1 VTYPTR
7 RVSQEEE
14 GDYELLGEQTLRD
27 SHVGV
32 GSDNNKLILKQNLFS
47 LKLKLKPFFN
57 DLSNV
62 RTNIVSTYLL
72 FCSSLNISDNK

>member
-1 VTYPTR
+1 MTYPTR
-7 RVSQEEE
+7 RVSQEEEEE

-47 LKLKLKPFFN
+47 QKLELKPF
-57 DLSNV
+57 LM
-62 RTNIVSTYLL
+62 I
-72 FCSSLNISDNK
+72 